1 MESNFEKT
9 VIKIGTITVLM
20 ALVANYIPV
29 LFLWIAYGAVPP
41 MGDLL
46 MIWAMM
52 LAAFGTSWFV
62 QPISY
67 FGALGAAGSY
77 ISWTAGSA
85 AGCRV
90 PAISMAHR
98 VTGTEANTPAGDALG
113 LMALGASVF
122 VTVAITTI
130 FTIIGAGI
138 LPFLPEPIKISFNY
152 MLPALFAAV
161 YANLALKHIKLG
173 VWTLAVVFI
182 IFYVYPYTGL
192 PGSLLTLVQVLMGT
206 LVGYVLY
213 LRLRKQSPAE

>member
-1 MESNFEKT
+1 M
-9 VIKIGTITVLM
+9 
-20 ALVANYIPV
+20 
-29 LFLWIAYGAVPP
+29 
-41 MGDLL
+41 
-46 MIWAMM
+46 
-52 LAAFGTSWFV
+52 
-62 QPISY
+62 
-67 FGALGAAGSY
+67 
-77 ISWTAGSA
+77 
-85 AGCRV
+85 

-113 LMALGASVF
+113 SMALGASVF